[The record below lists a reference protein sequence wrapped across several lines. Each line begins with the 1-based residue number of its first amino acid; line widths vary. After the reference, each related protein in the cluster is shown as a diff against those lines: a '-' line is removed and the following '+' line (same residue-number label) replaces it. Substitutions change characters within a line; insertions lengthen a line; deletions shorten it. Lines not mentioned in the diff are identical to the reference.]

1 MTWWASSPVGQALGL
16 VIAVALSP
24 LVLWPL
30 VGIVQDV
37 WQLPI
42 LVRLRPRVAIP
53 VIAALVLLIFALT
66 TWVLGPAHVEGRLLL
81 AAVFGARP
89 ALWLTRL
96 VVWRGTDRRL
106 REDAADIRNELAGR
120 LRERPV
126 NADRSWPTFV
136 FDLERARRRAEYE
149 PPPI

>member
-1 MTWWASSPVGQALGL
+1 MTWLATSPIGQALGL

-30 VGIVQDV
+30 VGVVQDV
-37 WQLPI
+37 WQLPM
-42 LVRLRPRVAIP
+42 LVLLRPRIASP
-53 VIAALVLLIFALT
+53 VIAAIVLILFAVT
-66 TWVLGPAHVEGRLLL
+66 TRVLGPAHVEGRLLL

-89 ALWLTRL
+89 ALGLTRL
-96 VVWRGTDRRL
+96 IVWRWTDRSL
-106 REDAADIRNELAGR
+106 REAAADVRNELASR

-126 NADRSWPTFV
+126 NVEKSWRTFV